1 MSCKLSHSL
10 PCFNPF
16 VIYTHIMLRI
26 ITDIT
31 DPLLDF
37 IKDDPVRPDISR
49 EFRVTE
55 HRFVAALVDPAP
67 RAMVCVSLKK
77 DVPAT
82 VSDLAGDC
90 EEPTTAV
97 FYTIWSYVS
106 GSAAEL
112 LFDTV
117 AAIREQFPTVTRFVT
132 LSPKTDMAHR
142 FHIKNGARIFREN
155 ADTINYEYIIG
166 S

>member
-1 MSCKLSHSL
+1 
-10 PCFNPF
+10 
-16 VIYTHIMLRI
+16 MLRI

-37 IKDDPVRPDISR
+37 LKDDPVRPDISR

-55 HRFVAALVDPAP
+55 HRFVAALVDEKP
-67 RAMVCVSLKK
+67 RAIVCVSLKQN
-77 DVPAT
+77 VPAT

-90 EEPTTAV
+90 TQPTTAV

-106 GSAAEL
+106 GAASEL

-117 AAIREQFPTVTRFVT
+117 RSIQQQFPTVTRFVT
-132 LSPKTDMAHR
+132 LSPKTEMAHK
-142 FHIKNGARIFREN
+142 FHMRNGARVFREN
-155 ADTINYEYIIG
+155 ADTINYEYVIG
-166 S
+166 ASHG

>member
-1 MSCKLSHSL
+1 
-10 PCFNPF
+10 
-16 VIYTHIMLRI
+16 MLRI

-37 IKDDPVRPDISR
+37 LKDDPVRPDIPR

-55 HRFVAALVDPAP
+55 HRFVAALVDDQP
-67 RAMVCVSLKK
+67 RAMVCVSLKN
-77 DVPAT
+77 DVPAS
-82 VSDLAGDC
+82 VADLSGDC
-90 EEPTTAV
+90 AEPTTAV

-106 GSAAEL
+106 GAAAEL

-117 AAIREQFPTVTRFVT
+117 QAIQDEFPTVTRFVT

-142 FHIKNGARIFREN
+142 FHIKNGAHVFREN
-155 ADTINYEYIIG
+155 PDTINYEYVIG
-166 S
+166 ASNG